1 MCRACAA
8 ILDAMRLSLRTAM
21 WTMLALSSMVL
32 VDGCRHSGDTFNLA
46 DNNAAWQASKTSARQ
61 ELTEIPPPSKNIYL
75 AIRQEPQWLNPFL
88 SVKRNMIQMRIYLA
102 DENASPVDRGG
113 LTRITAARRQV
124 LNVSLEDLPKALA
137 SLPNDAWP
145 YGRVVAVGEGITD
158 KQSRAE
164 VSRNLQA
171 TIKALN
177 DLGIVVDEWNGPG
190 LTQ

>member
-1 MCRACAA
+1 MCRAYAA

-61 ELTEIPPPSKNIYL
+61 DLTEIPPPSKNIYL
-75 AIRQEPQWLNPFL
+75 TIRQEPQWLNPFL

-113 LTRITAARRQV
+113 LTRTSAARRQV
-124 LNVSLEDLPKALA
+124 LNLSLEDLPKALS

-145 YGRVVAVGEGITD
+145 YGRVVAIGEGLESEQD
-158 KQSRAE
+158 RGE
-164 VSRNLQA
+164 VRRNLEI
-171 TIKALN
+171 TIKALK